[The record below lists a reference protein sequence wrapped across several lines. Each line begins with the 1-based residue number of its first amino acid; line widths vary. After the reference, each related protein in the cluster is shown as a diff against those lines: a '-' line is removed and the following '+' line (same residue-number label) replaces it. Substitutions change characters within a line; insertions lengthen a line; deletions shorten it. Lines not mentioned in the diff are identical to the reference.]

1 MTVKKNVVGRKKF
14 DVYNELPNG
23 DGKLMFK
30 EKGNPFDEK
39 NQVNGSRKRDPNI
52 VDVQSP
58 TDVISE
64 EAKEQFDTNTV
75 DVQKYDAPNDD
86 DDNKLPCNDKQLAS
100 QPSTQDVID
109 VLYAYASISKDV
121 QSCEVV
127 PNVKYEELDE
137 RMKLQMISKLVRSK
151 INVLLRYAAKIMP
164 TSSSFTNAQ

>member
-1 MTVKKNVVGRKKF
+1 MSC
-14 DVYNELPNG
+14 LNG
-23 DGKLMFK
+23 DGKLIFK
-30 EKGNPFDEK
+30 EKGNPFNDQYQE
-39 NQVNGSRKRDPNI
+39 NGLRKRDPNI

-58 TDVISE
+58 TDVVSE

-75 DVQKYDAPNDD
+75 DVQKYDAPND

-151 INVLLRYAAKIMP
+151 MNVLLRYAAKTMP